1 MEIKQTKDING
12 YSIQLD
18 ISHSEVNIMKRT
30 MLLNVQDKLTNRLVD
45 IIIQDHKQEIV
56 SHVLNQDLGK
66 AVLEKVADK
75 LLKLLQKE
83 TK

>member
-12 YSIQLD
+12 YSIQLEV
-18 ISHSEVNIMKRT
+18 SNSEINIMKRT
-30 MLLNVQDKLTNRLVD
+30 LLLNVQDKLTNRLVD
-45 IIIQDHKQEIV
+45 LIIDDHKQEIV
-56 SHVLNQDLGK
+56 SDVLNQDLGIV
-66 AVLEKVADK
+66 VLEKVADK